1 MCGKTNVFLLVLQ
14 RASASTSPRESGGT
28 PEAVHGMWIGKDA
41 TAAELVGPQVSSQEL
56 HSLNGDSLSQSASAA
71 TSHEEEELETRELS

>member
-1 MCGKTNVFLLVLQ
+1 MCQPDLHISFFFQ